1 MAAPDASGQ
10 MSEQCKA
17 HRQHCQQA
25 DQHSHITRPQRPA
38 EQVEAPG
45 TDVQQ
50 HGLMTAP
57 AQPGQRI
64 EHRAYSSQWQLVVV
78 VARHRPLQVPGNRAG
93 QRRHRPEHEKACGI
107 AQLAAD
113 GGSREADGLQ
123 AQRIDEREEHHAGH
137 ASGDE
142 AGPEDGAPMLDQ
154 LLAAAEGGSVHA
166 VPDR

>member
-64 EHRAYSSQWQLVVV
+64 EQCKQ
-78 VARHRPLQVPGNRAG
+78 
-93 QRRHRPEHEKACGI
+93 AC
-107 AQLAAD
+107 A
-113 GGSREADGLQ
+113 
-123 AQRIDEREEHHAGH
+123 
-137 ASGDE
+137 
-142 AGPEDGAPMLDQ
+142 
-154 LLAAAEGGSVHA
+154 
-166 VPDR
+166 